1 MYIKKNRGMTI
12 VEILV
17 ASLILSLVLMGYIQT
32 QMRSIINT
40 EYSNKASVISSS
52 SNDFTALF
60 SNYILNES
68 TDDGKNEVIQ
78 YFLSANWE
86 NENYSSNLKD
96 CDKED
101 DIDDTDVCDKE
112 MMVHYLVKG
121 YKDNIKNIIPESKF
135 DFGSCNSS
143 NNLCLIVSW
152 SEDSPNENECRV
164 STTNCLV
171 VEVQK

>member
-1 MYIKKNRGMTI
+1 MHIRNNKGMTI

-60 SNYILNES
+60 SNYILNEH
-68 TDDGKNEVIQ
+68 TDDDKNEVIQ
-78 YFLSANWE
+78 YFLDANW
-86 NENYSSNLKD
+86 NDDNYASNLKD
-96 CDKED
+96 CHRED
-101 DIDDTDVCDKE
+101 DTNDIDVCDKE
-112 MMVHYLVKG
+112 MMIHYLVKG
-121 YKDNIKNIIPESKF
+121 YKDNIRNIIPESKF
-135 DFGSCNSS
+135 DFGNCNSS

-152 SEDSPNENECRV
+152 SSDEPNENECRV